1 VRWQH
6 GLVLQLLYVTASVL
20 LVGGIYLRSG
30 EIRTTALSVLIV
42 AAVLTVLER
51 VDRANRQQLRKI
63 DESVGQVWDAGGRAR
78 GRQMLLEQA
87 AERAELAVVHEMTK
101 R

>member
-1 VRWQH
+1 MRWQH

-20 LVGGIYLRSG
+20 LVGGIYLNNAELRA
-30 EIRTTALSVLIV
+30 TAISVLIV

-51 VDRANRQQLRKI
+51 VFLSYRQEMKKF
-63 DESVGQVWDAGGRAR
+63 DESVGQVWAAGGRAR
-78 GRQMLLEQA
+78 ERQMRLEQA
-87 AERAELAVVHEMTK
+87 AETTELAVVHEMTK